1 MKKKSH
7 DRIRNNWYVEVL
19 QRECM
24 GKERKVLAEDI
35 YYQFPIVFYKDT
47 PLRFLSSREG
57 SQNGLIHKIQ

>member
-1 MKKKSH
+1 MVEEIEKKSH

-47 PLRFLSSREG
+47 PLRFETPEKAARMD
-57 SQNGLIHKIQ
+57 